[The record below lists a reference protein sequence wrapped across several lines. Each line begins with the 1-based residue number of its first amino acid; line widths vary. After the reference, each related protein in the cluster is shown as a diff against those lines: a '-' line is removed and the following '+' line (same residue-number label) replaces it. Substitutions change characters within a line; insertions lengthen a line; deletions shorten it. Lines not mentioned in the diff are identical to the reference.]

1 MVTLDWRTKGQKILP
16 IGDNYHVC
24 VCLKIFKLYFSIIS
38 FYKELIIWMIEGW
51 YEWMNKGISGKV
63 SNNILKLTF
72 WENLGQI
79 VIDFFMK
86 KICLKLNKS

>member
-24 VCLKIFKLYFSIIS
+24 ACLKIFKLYFSIIS

-51 YEWMNKGISGKV
+51 YEWIKV
-63 SNNILKLTF
+63 SMLHFKGKSVITF
-72 WENLGQI
+72 
-79 VIDFFMK
+79 
-86 KICLKLNKS
+86 